1 MTTVKLFDK
10 NGLEIDHLT
19 RWDYNV
25 KLQIYDFPFDVAPIC
40 HFAKRLDKKCL
51 VVTSTLSNGI
61 VTVDIPNIFLTDEN
75 KTGQFTMFVFLTD
88 IDGNTG
94 RTIYQVDLPVAP
106 KPKPDDYE
114 YSDNV
119 EVIELNV
126 LRAKLESL
134 IAQTEKTLD
143 ERIDTLENTYQ
154 ATITEIQDSI
164 RDDVDNLNRQITNSN
179 TALIKQ
185 IQDNN
190 SQLTLQIENATN
202 ELNSDI
208 ENATNNLNSEIESAL
223 NTMIN
228 GIRDGSPKSTFSNV
242 EELSGKEAGIY
253 LYINTESV
261 DNGYIFYWDGEQ
273 LSQRLLYYAGI
284 VVNDGEITFN
294 KLADSLKKKIG
305 IIVYYTL
312 RAENWENQ
320 EQEID
325 IPNNIY
331 NVTNE
336 TNATI
341 HLDSDTY
348 DFLSEC
354 DCESICIINNGN
366 GDGKL
371 VAQIEGNIPNEDF
384 TIQLTLVDN

>member
-19 RWDYNV
+19 QWDYNI
-25 KLQIYDFPFDVAPIC
+25 KLEIRDFEFDVAPIC

-61 VTVDIPNIFLTDEN
+61 VTVDIPNILLTDEN

-126 LRAKLESL
+126 LRVKLESL
-134 IAQTEKTLD
+134 IAQTEETLD

-190 SQLTLQIENATN
+190 SQLTLQIENVTN
-202 ELNSDI
+202 E
-208 ENATNNLNSEIESAL
+208 LNSEIESAL
-223 NTMIN
+223 NTLIN

-312 RAENWENQ
+312 QAENWENQ

-366 GDGKL
+366 SDGKL